1 MIKLQRHDH
10 HHHHHL
16 AERER
21 EIERQEK
28 AEMRC
33 REHTKHLLAEPKQ
46 NNKQQQQQHTK
57 MKDLFDWSEEPQTFL
72 SLFPN
77 SPT

>member
-1 MIKLQRHDH
+1 MIKLQRHDDDD
-10 HHHHHL
+10 HHHHL

-21 EIERQEK
+21 ERGQEK

-33 REHTKHLLAEPKQ
+33 REHTKHLLAERKQ